1 MSTQFVIDPK
11 WECPIL
17 GLHLLLGNVVQWPF
31 TQRPRRPRSFSN
43 YFSFLRL
50 PLCQCSRQI
59 SLIMYKSVLCQ
70 QSWRIGVLVKT
81 SVEKKYLTVIGP
93 PYRATLLNVFLPKTK
108 MGSSYQPLLSKQ
120 GNTVPS
126 RSRSLPT
133 SLVQDTLTQKTPF
146 STPTVD
152 EVDDATVVDLHRV
165 CSLIAKYVPY

>member
-1 MSTQFVIDPK
+1 MSTQFVIDFK

-43 YFSFLRL
+43 YFIFLRL
-50 PLCQCSRQI
+50 PLCQCSRKI

-93 PYRATLLNVFLPKTK
+93 SFRATLLKTK

-133 SLVQDTLTQKTPF
+133 SFVQDTLTQKTPF
-146 STPTVD
+146 NTPTVD
-152 EVDDATVVDLHRV
+152 EVDDATVVNLNTV
-165 CSLIAKYVPY
+165 CSHIAKYFP